1 MHAHAWEKKS
11 KIQAKTL
18 RQPVKHADSDEESAD
33 DATRKPAY
41 TFPKASRAGGGGGS
55 VAGSESGVE
64 TAGYTGYGSEMATGM
79 STPTR
84 SDTTP
89 PASRDPLN
97 PFLVPKVDAYRRR
110 AHGSGAGSSLGVG
123 AGAGGGSGG
132 GAGSGYNAG
141 AGEEESMS
149 EILARMKLKTHASD
163 AGGSGG
169 GSSGGER
176 RGDRG
181 GGGTCSSYLICFCT
195 VHCAT

>member
-1 MHAHAWEKKS
+1 MH
-11 KIQAKTL
+11 
-18 RQPVKHADSDEESAD
+18 PDSDEESTDVIRQVSYA
-33 DATRKPAY
+33 
-41 TFPKASRAGGGGGS
+41 FPKASRPGGGVGGGS

-64 TAGYTGYGSEMATGM
+64 TVAYTGYGSEMATGM

-110 AHGSGAGSSLGVG
+110 AHGSGAGSSLGIGV
-123 AGAGGGSGG
+123 GAGGGSGG
-132 GAGSGYNAG
+132 GAGSGYNAGAG

-169 GSSGGER
+169 SSAGER

-181 GGGTCSSYLICFCT
+181 GGGMYSSCLSAFALCNLMNHIF
-195 VHCAT
+195 

>member
-1 MHAHAWEKKS
+1 M
-11 KIQAKTL
+11 
-18 RQPVKHADSDEESAD
+18 
-33 DATRKPAY
+33 
-41 TFPKASRAGGGGGS
+41 
-55 VAGSESGVE
+55 E
-64 TAGYTGYGSEMATGM
+64 TVGYTGYGSEMATGM

-84 SDTTP
+84 SDSTP
-89 PASRDPLN
+89 PASKDPLN

-110 AHGSGAGSSLGVG
+110 AHGSGTGSSLGIGV
-123 AGAGGGSGG
+123 GAGGGSEG

-169 GSSGGER
+169 SSVGER

-181 GGGTCSSYLICFCT
+181 GGGMCSSCLSAFALCNVMNNIL
-195 VHCAT
+195 